1 MARLIYTA
9 ITSLDGYVADE
20 NGDIDVLAPDEEV
33 HAYINDLE
41 RGIGTYLYGRRLY
54 QVMAV
59 WERWDTA
66 DEPAVIGDYAAIWRA
81 AEKIVFSRTLDTVST
96 PRTRL
101 EREFDPD
108 VVRGWKESSPHDL
121 SVGGPELAAIAL
133 RAGLVDELHLLV
145 NPVVIGGGAPA
156 LPDHVQLGLEL
167 VDERRFARGVV
178 HLHYRLQ

>member
-59 WERWDTA
+59 WETWDTGQSPVS
-66 DEPAVIGDYAAIWRA
+66 DDYASIWRA
-81 AEKIVFSRTLDTVST
+81 ADKIVFSRSLDTVST

-121 SVGGPELAAIAL
+121 TVGGPELAAIAL
-133 RAGLVDELHLLV
+133 RAGLVDELHLFV
-145 NPVVIGGGAPA
+145 SPVVVGGGAPA

-178 HLHYRLQ
+178 HLHYSLQ